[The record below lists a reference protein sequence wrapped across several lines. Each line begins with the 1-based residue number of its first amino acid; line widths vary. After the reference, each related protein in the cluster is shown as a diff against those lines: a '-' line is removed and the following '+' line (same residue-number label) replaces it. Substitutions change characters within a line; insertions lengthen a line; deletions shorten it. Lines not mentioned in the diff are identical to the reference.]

1 MQPLRRANPPHDY
14 RAELFELIRA
24 RSFGRG
30 KIMLASGRESD
41 FYFDL
46 RPTTIH
52 PAGATCVGELICD
65 ALEGTNAEFV
75 GGLEAGAI
83 PIATAVA
90 IASHRRGGTLQAFFV
105 RKKLKDHG
113 AKKMIEGLPKGE
125 SLKGKNVV
133 VLEDTT
139 TTGGSSM
146 QAVNVLREEGANIVC
161 VLTIVDRL
169 EGAKENF
176 AAEGLELRAIYTA
189 DEFLKALHSVR
200 WPRSGPRR
208 MAIARRRRFEAR
220 NRSLRSAVTSTSHK
234 RLDPGLRAAQ
244 DQRVDV
250 VRALVGVHRFEIAHH
265 AHHVEFVRDAVAAVH
280 VARERARCRA
290 PCRSCCASSARSRPA
305 PRCAPPACGRGAARR
320 AARA

>member
-1 MQPLRRANPPHDY
+1 MQPLRREAMPHDH
-14 RAELFELIRA
+14 RTELFELIRT

-52 PAGATCVGELICD
+52 PAGATCIGELICD
-65 ALEGTNAEFV
+65 ALDGMDVDFV

-90 IASHRRGGTLQAFFV
+90 IASHRRGGNLQAFFV
-105 RKKLKDHG
+105 RKKAKDHG

-125 SLKGKNVV
+125 TLNGKNIVIV
-133 VLEDTT
+133 EDAT

-146 QAVNVLREEGANIVC
+146 QAVSLLRQEGANIVC

-176 AAEGLELRAIYTA
+176 AAEGLELRSLFTA
-189 DEFLKALHSVR
+189 DEFLKV
-200 WPRSGPRR
+200 
-208 MAIARRRRFEAR
+208 
-220 NRSLRSAVTSTSHK
+220 
-234 RLDPGLRAAQ
+234 
-244 DQRVDV
+244 
-250 VRALVGVHRFEIAHH
+250 
-265 AHHVEFVRDAVAAVH
+265 
-280 VARERARCRA
+280 
-290 PCRSCCASSARSRPA
+290 
-305 PRCAPPACGRGAARR
+305 
-320 AARA
+320 

>member
-1 MQPLRRANPPHDY
+1 MQPLRRQMPPHDY

-52 PAGATCVGELICD
+52 PAGATAVGELIVD

-75 GGLEAGAI
+75 GGMEAGAI

-90 IASHRRGGTLQAFFV
+90 IASHARGGKLQAFFV
-105 RKKLKDHG
+105 RKKVKDHG

-125 SLKGKNVV
+125 TLRDKNVV
-133 VLEDTT
+133 VVEDTT

-146 QAVNVLREEGANIVC
+146 QAVNVLREEGANIVL

-169 EGAKENF
+169 EGAAETF
-176 AAEGLELRAIYTA
+176 AAEKLPFRALYTA
-189 DEFLKALHSVR
+189 DEFLK
-200 WPRSGPRR
+200 
-208 MAIARRRRFEAR
+208 
-220 NRSLRSAVTSTSHK
+220 
-234 RLDPGLRAAQ
+234 
-244 DQRVDV
+244 
-250 VRALVGVHRFEIAHH
+250 
-265 AHHVEFVRDAVAAVH
+265 
-280 VARERARCRA
+280 
-290 PCRSCCASSARSRPA
+290 SS
-305 PRCAPPACGRGAARR
+305 
-320 AARA
+320 

>member
-1 MQPLRRANPPHDY
+1 MQPRRREVMPHDH
-14 RAELFELIRA
+14 RAELFELIRT

-52 PAGATCVGELICD
+52 PAGATCIGELICD
-65 ALEGTNAEFV
+65 ALDGMAVDFV

-90 IASHRRGGTLQAFFV
+90 IASHRRGGNLQAFFV
-105 RKKLKDHG
+105 RKKAKDHG

-125 SLKGKNVV
+125 TLKGKNVV
-133 VLEDTT
+133 VVEDAT

-146 QAVNVLREEGANIVC
+146 QAVSLLREEGANIVC

-176 AAEGLELRAIYTA
+176 AAEGLELRALFTA
-189 DEFLKALHSVR
+189 DEFLKV
-200 WPRSGPRR
+200 
-208 MAIARRRRFEAR
+208 
-220 NRSLRSAVTSTSHK
+220 
-234 RLDPGLRAAQ
+234 
-244 DQRVDV
+244 
-250 VRALVGVHRFEIAHH
+250 
-265 AHHVEFVRDAVAAVH
+265 
-280 VARERARCRA
+280 
-290 PCRSCCASSARSRPA
+290 
-305 PRCAPPACGRGAARR
+305 
-320 AARA
+320 

>member
-1 MQPLRRANPPHDY
+1 MQPLRRADPPHDY
-14 RAELFELIRA
+14 RAELFQLIRA

-52 PAGATCVGELICD
+52 PAGAICVGELICD

-125 SLKGKNVV
+125 TPQGQERRGARGHDHDRRVV
-133 VLEDTT
+133 DA
-139 TTGGSSM
+139 G
-146 QAVNVLREEGANIVC
+146 REC
-161 VLTIVDRL
+161 
-169 EGAKENF
+169 
-176 AAEGLELRAIYTA
+176 AARG
-189 DEFLKALHSVR
+189 
-200 WPRSGPRR
+200 RR
-208 MAIARRRRFEAR
+208 QHR
-220 NRSLRSAVTSTSHK
+220 
-234 RLDPGLRAAQ
+234 
-244 DQRVDV
+244 
-250 VRALVGVHRFEIAHH
+250 VRA
-265 AHHVEFVRDAVAAVH
+265 
-280 VARERARCRA
+280 
-290 PCRSCCASSARSRPA
+290 
-305 PRCAPPACGRGAARR
+305 
-320 AARA
+320 